1 MSLLEKLRNLVEEP
15 PPAFAFELGPGGIAH
30 WQAGATR
37 FDAVSGLDAQVD
49 SDGLAE
55 MLGRITPIAN
65 GNKKRAAAVIL
76 PDRSARITL
85 MDFDQFPRKAE
96 EQAALIRFRLKRTV
110 PFDVDSAILRY
121 QVKPLNAN
129 KVELTIAAIAAET
142 LAPYEA
148 AFRRAGFHPGFITIA
163 GLSAANLAEANTLVL
178 RLNGLTLTLSHFED
192 MNLRLFRCLELQ
204 EGTMEEILNVLDPT
218 LAYLEDERR
227 TRPARVDLCG
237 LGEMAAELEEH
248 LRAQWNLQ
256 ARPLR
261 SRLGTV
267 DANNA
272 GLYGYLEGMGVN

>member
-1 MSLLEKLRNLVEEP
+1 MSLLEKLRNLVEDP

-37 FDAVSGLDAQVD
+37 FNAVAGLDAQVD
-49 SDGLAE
+49 SEALSG
-55 MLGRITPIAN
+55 MLHRIAPAAN

-76 PDRSARITL
+76 PDRAARISL
-85 MDFDQFPRKAE
+85 MDFDHFPRKVE
-96 EQAALIRFRLKRTV
+96 DQTALIRFRLKRTV

-121 QVKPLNAN
+121 QLKSQGGN
-129 KVELTIAAIAAET
+129 KVELTVAAIAAET

-148 AFRRAGFHPGFITIA
+148 AFRSAGFHPGFITIA
-163 GLSAANLAEANTLVL
+163 GLSAANLAKANTLAL
-178 RLNGLTLTLSHFED
+178 RLSGLTLTLSHFEEMD
-192 MNLRLFRCLELQ
+192 LRLFRCLELQ

-218 LAYLEDERR
+218 LAYLEDERKIK
-227 TRPARVDLCG
+227 PALVELCG
-237 LGEMAAELEEH
+237 LASMAEALEQH
-248 LRAQWNLQ
+248 LRENWNLQ
-256 ARPLR
+256 AQLLR

>member
-237 LGEMAAELEEH
+237 LGEMAVELEEH

-261 SRLGTV
+261 SKLGTV

>member
-30 WQAGATR
+30 WQAGTTS
-37 FDAVSGLDAQVD
+37 FEAVPGLDAQVD

-55 MLGRITPIAN
+55 MLGRITPIASN
-65 GNKKRAAAVIL
+65 NKKRAAAVIL

-96 EQAALIRFRLKRTV
+96 EQVALIRFRLKRTV

-121 QVKPLNAN
+121 QVKPLSGN

-163 GLSAANLAEANTLVL
+163 GLSAANLAEANTLAL
-178 RLNGLTLTLSHFED
+178 RLNGLTLTLSHFEN

-227 TRPARVDLCG
+227 IQPARVELCG
-237 LGEMAAELEEH
+237 LGEMAAGLEEH
-248 LRAQWNLQ
+248 LLAQWNLP

-261 SRLGTV
+261 SRLGAV